1 MARIL
6 DLNTVQCSIMDLTL
20 RDADRTVVHLDMPTE
35 ALVQEFE
42 AMLPE
47 IQNIEKGDY
56 SAVNKIYDVAAEII
70 NVNLDMFK
78 TTGRELRTKYGMNLM
93 AALQFFNAY
102 TEFLNS
108 LNEEKN

>member
-1 MARIL
+1 MPRIL

-35 ALVQEFE
+35 ELVQEFE

-47 IQNIEKGDY
+47 LKNIEKGDY

-78 TTGRELRTKYGMNLM
+78 CTGRELRTKYGMNLL
-93 AALQFFNAY
+93 ATLQFFNAY